1 MKAKTSN
8 PNHRDRADR
17 TRKTI
22 LRAAIREFSAH
33 GLAGAR
39 TDAIAESAK
48 VNKAL
53 LYYYFKSKQGLYAA
67 AIEEVSGV
75 VVGSALAALDPG
87 HSAGERLL
95 RAALNHFDRIL
106 TQHEFQSLMQQE
118 MVRFRLGES
127 ESVPLLVKNFFKPLL
142 AKLKQAVEEG
152 IQTGELC
159 EMDWLQVVYS
169 MLGAN
174 VLYFLSAPMMRLA
187 LPFNP
192 LENAAIQARRKAAVQ
207 FLGNALFVD
216 RAHGTK
222 LAKHVIAD
230 MPAPQVKDVK
240 VWRKCL

>member
-1 MKAKTSN
+1 MKTKTSN
-8 PNHRDRADR
+8 PSHRDRADR

-87 HSAGERLL
+87 NSAGERLL